1 MPELRI
7 LQARGSKRI
16 MQVPRFLSRVA
27 VIVGGTSGIGL
38 ATAKAFAAEGAR
50 VIVGGRDAKK
60 MRAALKEIG
69 REAAGFQVDISSVSH
84 IKQFFDAIRRD
95 YGCIDTLFVSAGIG
109 LVSRI
114 EDVSESDW
122 DLVQSTNL
130 KAVFFCVQCALPLMQ
145 SGSNVV
151 LNGSIAGERCESTLS
166 VYSATKAGVRA
177 LGRSFAAELVSR
189 GIRVNVVSP
198 GPIDTPL
205 LSNVVGVRADE
216 VDSLRHEM
224 INIIPMKRL
233 GKPEEVA
240 DSVLFLASSSAS
252 FITGIDLK
260 VAGGALAFE

>member
-1 MPELRI
+1 
-7 LQARGSKRI
+7 
-16 MQVPRFLSRVA
+16 
-27 VIVGGTSGIGL
+27 
-38 ATAKAFAAEGAR
+38 
-50 VIVGGRDAKK
+50 
-60 MRAALKEIG
+60 
-69 REAAGFQVDISSVSH
+69 
-84 IKQFFDAIRRD
+84 
-95 YGCIDTLFVSAGIG
+95 
-109 LVSRI
+109 
-114 EDVSESDW
+114 
-122 DLVQSTNL
+122 
-130 KAVFFCVQCALPLMQ
+130 MQ